1 MGTLFLLDRI
11 YNSVDDDDDD
21 KIIFACV
28 ICCFVIGE
36 TWKFCSLLLCE
47 YIICILLLF
56 TNHMTH

>member
-36 TWKFCSLLLCE
+36 T
-47 YIICILLLF
+47 
-56 TNHMTH
+56 